1 MAETVYWKDFDNEFN
16 KKATG
21 DVVDMTNINAI
32 TNSLTNIFETFQGRR
47 RMLPEFALPIYGIL
61 FEPVDEITSYALG
74 EMILGAIQ
82 RWEPRITVDS
92 VEVLA
97 RPDSNEYRVNL
108 EYRII
113 NDSREDRAQ
122 IFTNILRAA

>member
-1 MAETVYWKDFDNEFN
+1 MTTIYWKDFDNEFN
-16 KKATG
+16 KKANG
-21 DVVDMTNINAI
+21 DVVDMTNISAI

-61 FEPVDEITSYALG
+61 FEPVDEITSYRLG
-74 EMILGAIQ
+74 EMILSAVE
-82 RWEPRITVDS
+82 RWEPRIVVDN

-97 RPDSNEYRVNL
+97 RPDQNEYRVNL
-108 EYRII
+108 EFRIV
-113 NDSREDRAQ
+113 NDSRQDNAL